1 MPAILLALPPVMTAG
16 ATMGLRFNSI
26 GVLLLSLLMLAGAA
40 APAVAQSPT
49 GKLEQ
54 LVRAKGKPFK
64 INPVSAGYL
73 GLGKAEVP
81 VIQHPLT
88 DSAGNW
94 HAANL
99 TASNTIVLMFMPASK
114 KYAIYWRL
122 TASGEIARTVYG
134 TIGQGATQSDV
145 PNSRYVKQFR
155 SEMEFWS
162 GEMP

>member
-1 MPAILLALPPVMTAG
+1 
-16 ATMGLRFNSI
+16 MGKRFGSI

-88 DSAGNW
+88 DRAGDW

-99 TASNTIVLMFMPASK
+99 TANNTIVLMFMPASK
-114 KYAIYWRL
+114 THAIYWRL
-122 TASGEIARTVYG
+122 TASGEIAQTVYG
-134 TIGQGATQSDV
+134 TIGTNGTQNDV
-145 PNSRYVKQFR
+145 PNSRHVKQFR
-155 SEMEFWS
+155 SEMEYWS
-162 GEMP
+162 GQSP

>member
-1 MPAILLALPPVMTAG
+1 MAK
-16 ATMGLRFNSI
+16 RFNLI
-26 GVLLLSLLMLAGAA
+26 GVLVLSMLILVGAA

-49 GKLEQ
+49 GKIEQ

-81 VIQHPLT
+81 VIQQPLT
-88 DSAGNW
+88 DSAGDW
-94 HAANL
+94 HSANL
-99 TASNTIVLMFMPASK
+99 TANNTIVLMFMPASK

-122 TASGEIARTVYG
+122 TPSGEIAKTVYG
-134 TIGQGATQSDV
+134 TIGKGATQSDV

-155 SEMEFWS
+155 SEMDFW
-162 GEMP
+162 GNQAP

>member
-1 MPAILLALPPVMTAG
+1 MQN
-16 ATMGLRFNSI
+16 RFSPI

-40 APAVAQSPT
+40 VPAMAQSPT
-49 GKLEQ
+49 VQLEQ

-73 GLGKAEVP
+73 GLGDAEVP

-88 DSAGNW
+88 DSADDW

-99 TASNTIVLMFMPASK
+99 TANNTIVLMFMPASK
-114 KYAIYWRL
+114 TYAIYWRL
-122 TASGEIARTVYG
+122 TASGEIAKTVYG

-145 PNSRYVKQFR
+145 PNSSYVKEFQA
-155 SEMEFWS
+155 EMDFWS
-162 GEMP
+162 REAP